1 MNHAHAA
8 VAPGSSAPD
17 HVPDT
22 ARHPLRL
29 YIFDEGGVLIRRH
42 MIIAE
47 VAAALGLTHDELR
60 RLLPPDI
67 GLLARGVIDSA
78 EFWRRFSARTG
89 IVPAENYL
97 ETLFKPARDE
107 PTFELVRALARRAR
121 VVCGTNTIDCHHIIN
136 ERLGMYEP
144 FHAVYASHL
153 MHVAKPD
160 PAFWQ
165 FILRAEG
172 VRPEEAFFTDD
183 SPENVEAASRLGIH
197 AWLYTDAESL
207 VRFLRQ
213 SGAPI

>member
-1 MNHAHAA
+1 MNSTDLYAQAA
-8 VAPGSSAPD
+8 GSLQASAQN
-17 HVPDT
+17 T
-22 ARHPLRL
+22 ARHALRL

-47 VAAALGLTHDELR
+47 VAAALGLAHEALR

-67 GLLARGVIDSA
+67 GLLARGEIDSA

-89 IVPAENYL
+89 IAPGENYL
-97 ETLFKPARDE
+97 ETLFKPVKDE
-107 PTFELVRALARRAR
+107 PTFELVRSLARHAR
-121 VVCGTNTIDCHHIIN
+121 VVCGTNTIDCHHSIN

-160 PAFWQ
+160 PAFWLA
-165 FILRAEG
+165 ILRAEG

-183 SPENVEAASRLGIH
+183 SPENVEAARRLGIH

-207 VRFLRQ
+207 ARILRQ